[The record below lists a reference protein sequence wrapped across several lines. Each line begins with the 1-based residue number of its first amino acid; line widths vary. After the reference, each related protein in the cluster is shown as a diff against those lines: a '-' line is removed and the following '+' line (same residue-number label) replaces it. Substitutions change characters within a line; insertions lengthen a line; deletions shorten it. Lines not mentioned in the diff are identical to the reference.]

1 MRSSANTAPNE
12 EQDSLHVHPSITYS
26 LILKGVIVN
35 NFHFLHIKNNV
46 ENYVEMLKNYSFSQ
60 VDYIAGKK
68 NALEIYLLVWN
79 LSLYMDWPHVSHFIY
94 LPPKPL
100 HFFINYHGE
109 KLHVYRVITWFSS
122 S

>member
-68 NALEIYLLVWN
+68 KRFGNLPFGLEPFFVYGLAACQSFYILAPKAPSLLHK
-79 LSLYMDWPHVSHFIY
+79 LSWGKVACL
-94 LPPKPL
+94 
-100 HFFINYHGE
+100 
-109 KLHVYRVITWFSS
+109 
-122 S
+122 